1 MEHQMN
7 GKDQAALTA
16 CIPQSLAGGIFIYK
30 ADEGETLLYASD
42 YVIGFFG
49 CASYEELADYV
60 HHSFRGMVD
69 LRDRELVEQNI
80 RQQTAS
86 DVCQT
91 SYARYR
97 VIACD
102 GTVRYAEH
110 FSRKVTLPGV
120 GEVYYVFIADYDRK
134 YLTSDID
141 NMTGLPGNRR
151 FLQYVRDLMESGQFL
166 SGYCLVYFNVI
177 NFKLVNIRYGVA
189 VGDDCLKGLATMIR
203 ETFPQG
209 FLSRRRNDHFQLLT
223 PEGSVR
229 EKLETLH
236 ESICQ
241 VYRKYQLEIKAGVY
255 HFPENQV
262 VDPALAVDYAKIAC
276 QHIRDEVGVSVLEY
290 TQDLQKLI
298 TVNNYIAGHCDDAI
312 EHGWIQVYY
321 QPVIRTLTGAVCG
334 MEALARWND
343 PVVGFLSPAR
353 FIPILEKN
361 HDIYKLDCYIL
372 RQTCQALRRRLDQQL
387 PVVPVS
393 FNLSRLDF
401 FLCDIFQV
409 VEDTVRTYGLPRDL
423 IHLEITETMLV
434 HDKEVIKEALGRF
447 LQAGYQILMDDFGSG
462 YSSLNVL
469 KDYDFNIIK
478 LDTHF
483 LSSSTDKAR
492 SIIGNTVDMIK
503 EIGSQSLAEGVET
516 QKHVDFLASVGCEKL
531 QGYFFSKPMLWN
543 DLFSYLEGQYRSFE
557 DAASRAY
564 YEKTSAA
571 IRRTHQSLALVE
583 YDGQAF
589 HHVYLNQAYR
599 DQLASFGRI
608 TALSAELRINRPG
621 TRLYAHFRD
630 LMEGLKQSGHL
641 ETIFQSEKGYYV
653 QLTAE
658 LVASMPSCWM
668 LTVSLYNL
676 TLDEHIQEQ
685 EALNVHIHELYRL
698 YDVIYLIDLD
708 KSAGIPL
715 FSRHAVAGELME
727 KCLFMR
733 QFLQYYARSYIHPDD
748 CQRFL
753 DFTDYTA
760 LKRKLSQGD
769 QSDCF
774 RFRQKG
780 ADAGYTWKEV
790 TYIAVPRS
798 GRKLALACV
807 RPALCC
813 PACQLHKGGTLS

>member
-1 MEHQMN
+1 
-7 GKDQAALTA
+7 
-16 CIPQSLAGGIFIYK
+16 
-30 ADEGETLLYASD
+30 
-42 YVIGFFG
+42 
-49 CASYEELADYV
+49 
-60 HHSFRGMVD
+60 
-69 LRDRELVEQNI
+69 
-80 RQQTAS
+80 
-86 DVCQT
+86 
-91 SYARYR
+91 
-97 VIACD
+97 
-102 GTVRYAEH
+102 
-110 FSRKVTLPGV
+110 
-120 GEVYYVFIADYDRK
+120 
-134 YLTSDID
+134 
-141 NMTGLPGNRR
+141 
-151 FLQYVRDLMESGQFL
+151 
-166 SGYCLVYFNVI
+166 
-177 NFKLVNIRYGVA
+177 
-189 VGDDCLKGLATMIR
+189 
-203 ETFPQG
+203 
-209 FLSRRRNDHFQLLT
+209 
-223 PEGSVR
+223 
-229 EKLETLH
+229 
-236 ESICQ
+236 
-241 VYRKYQLEIKAGVY
+241 
-255 HFPENQV
+255 
-262 VDPALAVDYAKIAC
+262 
-276 QHIRDEVGVSVLEY
+276 
-290 TQDLQKLI
+290 
-298 TVNNYIAGHCDDAI
+298 
-312 EHGWIQVYY
+312 
-321 QPVIRTLTGAVCG
+321 
-334 MEALARWND
+334 
-343 PVVGFLSPAR
+343 
-353 FIPILEKN
+353 
-361 HDIYKLDCYIL
+361 
-372 RQTCQALRRRLDQQL
+372 
-387 PVVPVS
+387 
-393 FNLSRLDF
+393 
-401 FLCDIFQV
+401 
-409 VEDTVRTYGLPRDL
+409 
-423 IHLEITETMLV
+423 
-434 HDKEVIKEALGRF
+434 
-447 LQAGYQILMDDFGSG
+447 
-462 YSSLNVL
+462 
-469 KDYDFNIIK
+469 
-478 LDTHF
+478 
-483 LSSSTDKAR
+483 
-492 SIIGNTVDMIK
+492 
-503 EIGSQSLAEGVET
+503 
-516 QKHVDFLASVGCEKL
+516 
-531 QGYFFSKPMLWN
+531 MLWN

-668 LTVSLYNL
+668 LTVSLHNL

-733 QFLQYYARSYIHPDD
+733 QFLHHYARSYIHPDD

-807 RPALCC
+807 RPTLCC
-813 PACQLHKGGTLS
+813 PACQLHKGGALS

>member
-387 PVVPVS
+387 PVVSVS

-409 VEDTVRTYGLPRDL
+409 VEDT
-423 IHLEITETMLV
+423 
-434 HDKEVIKEALGRF
+434 
-447 LQAGYQILMDDFGSG
+447 
-462 YSSLNVL
+462 
-469 KDYDFNIIK
+469 
-478 LDTHF
+478 
-483 LSSSTDKAR
+483 
-492 SIIGNTVDMIK
+492 
-503 EIGSQSLAEGVET
+503 
-516 QKHVDFLASVGCEKL
+516 
-531 QGYFFSKPMLWN
+531 
-543 DLFSYLEGQYRSFE
+543 
-557 DAASRAY
+557 
-564 YEKTSAA
+564 
-571 IRRTHQSLALVE
+571 
-583 YDGQAF
+583 
-589 HHVYLNQAYR
+589 
-599 DQLASFGRI
+599 
-608 TALSAELRINRPG
+608 
-621 TRLYAHFRD
+621 
-630 LMEGLKQSGHL
+630 
-641 ETIFQSEKGYYV
+641 
-653 QLTAE
+653 
-658 LVASMPSCWM
+658 
-668 LTVSLYNL
+668 
-676 TLDEHIQEQ
+676 
-685 EALNVHIHELYRL
+685 
-698 YDVIYLIDLD
+698 
-708 KSAGIPL
+708 
-715 FSRHAVAGELME
+715 
-727 KCLFMR
+727 
-733 QFLQYYARSYIHPDD
+733 
-748 CQRFL
+748 
-753 DFTDYTA
+753 
-760 LKRKLSQGD
+760 
-769 QSDCF
+769 
-774 RFRQKG
+774 
-780 ADAGYTWKEV
+780 
-790 TYIAVPRS
+790 
-798 GRKLALACV
+798 
-807 RPALCC
+807 
-813 PACQLHKGGTLS
+813 

>member
-30 ADEGETLLYASD
+30 ADEGEKLLYASD

-69 LRDRELVEQNI
+69 LQDRELVEQNI

-86 DVCQT
+86 DVCQS

-151 FLQYVRDLMESGQFL
+151 FLQYVRDLMESGQSL

-262 VDPALAVDYAKIAC
+262 VDPALVVDYAKIAC

-290 TQDLQKLI
+290 TQDLQQLI

-361 HDIYKLDCYIL
+361 YDIYKLDCYIL

-531 QGYFFSKPMLWN
+531 QGYFFSKPMPWN

-564 YEKTSAA
+564 YDKASAA

-583 YDGQAF
+583 YDGQEF
-589 HHVYLNQAYR
+589 HHAYLNQAYR
-599 DQLASFGRI
+599 NQLDSFGRI

-641 ETIFQSEKGYYV
+641 ETLFQSEKGYYV

-658 LVASMPSCWM
+658 LVASMPSRWM
-668 LTVSLYNL
+668 MTVSLHNL

-698 YDVIYLIDLD
+698 YDVIYLVDLD

-733 QFLQYYARSYIHPDD
+733 QFLQHYARSYIHPDD

-780 ADAGYTWKEV
+780 EKAGYTWKEV

>member
-1 MEHQMN
+1 MEYRMN
-7 GKDQAALTA
+7 GADRAALTA
-16 CIPQSLAGGIFIYK
+16 GIPQSLAGGIFIYK
-30 ADEGETLLYASD
+30 ADEKETLLYASD

-49 CASYEELADYV
+49 CSSYDQLASLV

-69 LRDRELVEQNI
+69 PRDRELVERDI
-80 RQQTAS
+80 RHQTAS
-86 DVCQT
+86 DVCQ
-91 SYARYR
+91 SGYVRYR
-97 VIACD
+97 IITCD

-120 GEVYYVFIADYDRK
+120 GDVYYVFLIDYDRK

-151 FLQYVRDLMESGQFL
+151 FLQYVRDFMASGQSL
-166 SGYCLVYFNVI
+166 YGYCLVYFNII

-189 VGDDCLKGLATMIR
+189 AGDDCLKGLAAIIQ
-203 ETFPQG
+203 ESFPQG
-209 FLSRRRNDHFQLLT
+209 FLSRRRNDHFLLLT
-223 PEGSVR
+223 AEGPVK
-229 EKLETLH
+229 EKLEVLH

-241 VYRKYQLEIKAGVY
+241 AYHEYHLEIKAGVY

-276 QHIRDEVGVSVLEY
+276 QHIRDEVSVSVLEY
-290 TQDLQKLI
+290 TKDLQQLI
-298 TVNNYIAGHCDDAI
+298 TVDSYIAGHCDEAI

-321 QPVIRTLTGAVCG
+321 QPIIRTLTGAVCG
-334 MEALARWND
+334 MEALARWDD
-343 PVVGFLSPAR
+343 PVVGFLSPGR

-361 HDIYKLDCYIL
+361 HDIYKLDGYIL

-387 PVVPVS
+387 SVVPVS

-409 VEDTVRTYGLPRDL
+409 VEDTVRAYGLPRDL
-423 IHLEITETMLV
+423 IYLEITETMLV
-434 HDKEVIKEALGRF
+434 HDKDVIQAALARF
-447 LQAGYQILMDDFGSG
+447 RQAGYQILMDDFGSG

-469 KDYDFNIIK
+469 KDYDFDIIK

-483 LSSSTDKAR
+483 LSSSTGKAC

-516 QKHVDFLASVGCEKL
+516 QEHVDFLASVGCEKL
-531 QGYFFSKPMLWN
+531 QGYFFSKPMPWN
-543 DLFSYLEGQYRSFE
+543 DLFAYLEGQYRPLE
-557 DAASRAY
+557 SRDCRVY
-564 YEKTSAA
+564 YDKSSAA
-571 IRRTHQSLALVE
+571 VRLTDRPLALVE
-583 YDGQAF
+583 YDGQEF

-621 TRLYAHFRD
+621 SRLYTHFRD
-630 LMEGLKQSGHL
+630 LMEGMKQSGHL
-641 ETIFQSEKGYYV
+641 ETLFQSEKGYYV

-658 LVASMPSCWM
+658 LVASMPSRWM
-668 LTVSLYNL
+668 MTVSLHNL
-676 TLDEHIQEQ
+676 TLDERIQEQ

-727 KCLFMR
+727 KSLCLR
-733 QFLQYYARSYIHPDD
+733 QFLQDYAKSYIHPDD

-753 DFTDYTA
+753 DFTDYRT
-760 LKRKLSQGD
+760 LKVKLSEGD

-780 ADAGYTWKEV
+780 EGAGYTWKEV
-790 TYIAVPRS
+790 TYIAVPQRH
-798 GRKLALACV
+798 RTLALACV
-807 RPALCC
+807 RSAMCC
-813 PACQLHKGGTLS
+813 PACQQHKGGNLS

>member
-1 MEHQMN
+1 M
-7 GKDQAALTA
+7 KW
-16 CIPQSLAGGIFIYK
+16 
-30 ADEGETLLYASD
+30 ASP
-42 YVIGFFG
+42 
-49 CASYEELADYV
+49 S
-60 HHSFRGMVD
+60 
-69 LRDRELVEQNI
+69 
-80 RQQTAS
+80 
-86 DVCQT
+86 
-91 SYARYR
+91 
-97 VIACD
+97 
-102 GTVRYAEH
+102 
-110 FSRKVTLPGV
+110 
-120 GEVYYVFIADYDRK
+120 
-134 YLTSDID
+134 
-141 NMTGLPGNRR
+141 
-151 FLQYVRDLMESGQFL
+151 
-166 SGYCLVYFNVI
+166 
-177 NFKLVNIRYGVA
+177 
-189 VGDDCLKGLATMIR
+189 
-203 ETFPQG
+203 
-209 FLSRRRNDHFQLLT
+209 
-223 PEGSVR
+223 
-229 EKLETLH
+229 
-236 ESICQ
+236 
-241 VYRKYQLEIKAGVY
+241 
-255 HFPENQV
+255 
-262 VDPALAVDYAKIAC
+262 
-276 QHIRDEVGVSVLEY
+276 
-290 TQDLQKLI
+290 
-298 TVNNYIAGHCDDAI
+298 
-312 EHGWIQVYY
+312 
-321 QPVIRTLTGAVCG
+321 
-334 MEALARWND
+334 WND

-462 YSSLNVL
+462 YSSLDVL

-516 QKHVDFLASVGCEKL
+516 QKHVDFLASVGCDKL
-531 QGYFFSKPMLWN
+531 QGYFFSKPMPWN

-668 LTVSLYNL
+668 LTVSLHNL

-733 QFLQYYARSYIHPDD
+733 QFLQHYARSCIHPDD